1 MEVDYPAIPVVYP
14 SLRHIPSF
22 LHYIATQYHTS
33 EITGI
38 KHLAQDVTNFIGACP
53 GSYVVMAGYS
63 QGAQV
68 VGDTYLSHLTVAQQA
83 RVSGIAMLGDPD
95 FNGSSPVDIGSYD
108 HTENGVWAY
117 AHSKRHVP
125 ATLRHNVASYCTQGD
140 PICNFGVS
148 NLLACHDQPKLC
160 PHAHYIDLYWGNHRY
175 VIDAG
180 DFLVKR
186 YNAADKWAIQS
197 TPRPPGPYSGL
208 NSVSCASASAC
219 TAVGFSNSGTS
230 TLAERWNG
238 TAWTIQTPPNPSAGG
253 DLEGVSCSS
262 ASACTAVGS
271 TGFTSTLAE
280 QWNGTAWTIQT
291 TPNPPGMQAGGLDG
305 VSCTSASACTA
316 VGWYQTSSGPEFTL
330 AEQWNGTAWTIQT
343 TPKPSGSTDTELNSV
358 SCTSAS
364 ACTAVGFY
372 QNPLES
378 LEGTLAERWNGTSWT
393 IQSTPNPSGSSL
405 SDLFGVS
412 CTSASNCTAVGSSA
426 TSTLAERWDGTSWT
440 IQSTPNPPG
449 STQIFLDGVSCTS
462 ASSCTAVGHY
472 QSTLT
477 LAEVWNG
484 TSWAIQGTPNKAG
497 YSDSALAG
505 VSCTSVSACTAV
517 GAYSKDEYN
526 NTSFTLAEKE

>member
-1 MEVDYPAIPVVYP
+1 
-14 SLRHIPSF
+14 
-22 LHYIATQYHTS
+22 
-33 EITGI
+33 
-38 KHLAQDVTNFIGACP
+38 
-53 GSYVVMAGYS
+53 
-63 QGAQV
+63 
-68 VGDTYLSHLTVAQQA
+68 
-83 RVSGIAMLGDPD
+83 
-95 FNGSSPVDIGSYD
+95 
-108 HTENGVWAY
+108 
-117 AHSKRHVP
+117 
-125 ATLRHNVASYCTQGD
+125 VASYCTQGD